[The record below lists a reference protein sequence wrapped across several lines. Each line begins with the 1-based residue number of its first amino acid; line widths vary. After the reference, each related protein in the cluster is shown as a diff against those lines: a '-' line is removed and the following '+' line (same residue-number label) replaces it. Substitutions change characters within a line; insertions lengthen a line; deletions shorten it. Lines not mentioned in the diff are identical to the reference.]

1 MTKKTSTKKPA
12 AGKLT
17 IKVTASESLS
27 YPKVYTPAAFD
38 KALASMAADRARE
51 GGGGYYKNWITVGD
65 AQDSIEMRVDVDI
78 NQSEGRTIAE
88 ILRRRAAWTRS
99 NGTRIAG
106 HSAEVVAALYDRLA
120 GLAGKSGGSRA
131 ATPRVKAP
139 RAAPKRPPAAAF
151 QVINLDDSDDDEIR
165 AFIRKKSTPVA
176 LKEYGKIRLRAR
188 KLRLAGKIQNAT
200 ADENYLDSLYRSL
213 PSSQKW

>member
-17 IKVTASESLS
+17 ITLTYSDWGNNT
-27 YPKVYTPAAFD
+27 PKVYTPAAFD
-38 KALASMAADRARE
+38 KEIARMAEACRIE
-51 GGGGYYKNWITVGD
+51 KSGYHIKNDITVGD
-65 AQDSIEMRVDVDI
+65 AQDSIAMRVDVDWK
-78 NQSEGRTIAE
+78 QSEGRTIAE
-88 ILRRRAAWTRS
+88 ILRRRAARTRS
-99 NGTRIAG
+99 EGAKVGG
-106 HSAEVVAALYDRLA
+106 HSAEVIAALLDRLA
-120 GLAGKSGGSRA
+120 ARAGGTRA

-139 RAAPKRPPAAAF
+139 PSAPKRPSAAAF